1 MAATAIA
8 DVNMVQKANIYGYS
22 RERLMNFMKIS
33 TTSPNH
39 LNAVKKIFEAGFAFG
54 RFTIRSYATFESNMP
69 IVLRFMVDSHI
80 TGMNWLELP
89 AKKFTLRK
97 GAEKTSGCQIEAD
110 VL

>member
-1 MAATAIA
+1 MAATAIV
-8 DVNMVQKANIYGYS
+8 DVKMVQKANIYGYS

-33 TTSPNH
+33 TTSPSY
-39 LNAVKKIFEAGFAFG
+39 LNAVRKIFETGFAFG
-54 RFTIRSYATFESNMP
+54 RFKTRSYATFESNMP

-97 GAEKTSGCQIEAD
+97 GTDKTSNSQFEAD